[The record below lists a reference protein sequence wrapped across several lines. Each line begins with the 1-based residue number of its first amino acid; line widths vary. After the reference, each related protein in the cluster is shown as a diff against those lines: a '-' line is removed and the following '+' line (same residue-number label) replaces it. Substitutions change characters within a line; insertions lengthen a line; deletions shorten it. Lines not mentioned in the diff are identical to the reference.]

1 VAEPNPQTGRT
12 GDISRAP
19 VGWGNIVKFYSQ
31 RRLLTIFLLGMASG
45 YPWVMIGSSMTA
57 WLNEMGFTRATIGF
71 FGAVFAAY
79 SVNFL
84 WSPLVDRIKIP
95 ILSDWLGHRRGWIL
109 FCQMGVAAACFV
121 LAQIDF
127 TESLRLAGIVALTI
141 AIFSAT
147 QDIAIDAYRID
158 SVGEHEARV
167 QSAAAAMA
175 TAGWWT
181 GFAGLGALPFFLTD
195 TSTSTTF
202 AFLLQGMAWPEVYQ
216 ILAAMM
222 LLLSAGVWLAQE
234 PKTSRGAQQR
244 EAELHY
250 QQAAAAEPKRMLA
263 LMALAIGLLGLVIA
277 AFSGAVAHLNAALS
291 GLPGIV
297 GWLMWM
303 VLFALVL
310 YPLAKILL
318 HFNRET
324 PPAQKHMQS
333 LRIGISHRTTAWLVV
348 TLVEPLAEFFRRN
361 GPRFALSILLFVLL
375 FKVGEAFLGRMSI
388 VFYQEVGF
396 TNAEIGLYSKLV
408 NWWVTIAFALIGSY
422 VTMRIGILKG
432 LFIGGSAM
440 AASNLL
446 FSALALVG
454 PNKALLLAAVI
465 TDGFTSAWSTVAF
478 VALISL
484 LANRAFTAT
493 QYALMASIGT
503 LGRTVL
509 AAYSGV
515 VVDWLNGNWALFFL
529 LTTVMV
535 IPSLLFLWAIRRD
548 VQKLEDDNR
557 ARQAAWDRENG
568 ELP

>member
-1 VAEPNPQTGRT
+1 MSKRNPTATPDPITGRT

-19 VGWGNIVKFYSQ
+19 VGWASIFRFYSQ

-57 WLNEMGFTRATIGF
+57 WLNEMGFTRATIGY

-84 WSPLVDRIKIP
+84 WSPLVDRIKVP
-95 ILSDWLGHRRGWIL
+95 LLSDWLGHRRGWIL
-109 FCQMGVAAACFV
+109 FCQFGVAAACFA
-121 LAQIDF
+121 LAHIDF
-127 TESLRLAGIVALTI
+127 TESLRFAGMVALTI

-181 GFAGLGALPFFLTD
+181 GFAGLGAIPFFLTD
-195 TSTSTTF
+195 TSGTSTF
-202 AFLLQGMAWPEVYQ
+202 FLQGMDWAQVYQ
-216 ILAAMM
+216 WLAAVM

-234 PKTSRGAQQR
+234 PKTARGAKQR

-250 QQAAAAEPKRMLA
+250 QQIAAAQPRQMAALMVLAVAMLLLIIAAISGQVGGVGWLLWLA
-263 LMALAIGLLGLVIA
+263 LMV
-277 AFSGAVAHLNAALS
+277 AAL
-291 GLPGIV
+291 V
-297 GWLMWM
+297 
-303 VLFALVL
+303 
-310 YPLAKILL
+310 PLAKTLIR
-318 HFNRET
+318 FQT
-324 PPAQKHMQS
+324 PATGAITTTPVRIS
-333 LRIGISHRTTAWLVV
+333 LGHRTVAWLVV

-361 GPRFALSILLFVLL
+361 GVRFALSILLFVLL

-422 VTMRIGILKG
+422 VNMRIGILKG

-454 PNKALLLAAVI
+454 PDKALLLAAVI

-515 VVDWLNGNWALFFL
+515 VVDWLDGNWAVFFL

-535 IPSLLFLWAIRRD
+535 IPSLLFLWFIRCD
-548 VQKLEDDNR
+548 VQRLEDASR
-557 ARQAAWDRENG
+557 ERQAAWDKENG
-568 ELP
+568 DEI

>member
-1 VAEPNPQTGRT
+1 MSQPDPMTGRT

-19 VGWGNIVKFYSQ
+19 VGWANIFRFYSQ
-31 RRLLTIFLLGMASG
+31 RRLLTIFLLGIASG

-57 WLNEMGFTRATIGF
+57 WLNEMGFTRATIGY

-84 WSPLVDRIKIP
+84 WSPLVDRIKVP
-95 ILSDWLGHRRGWIL
+95 LLSAWLGHRRGWIL
-109 FCQMGVAAACFV
+109 FCQFGVAAACFA

-127 TESLRLAGIVALTI
+127 SESLRMAGLVALTI
-141 AIFSAT
+141 AVFSAT

-181 GFAGLGALPFFLTD
+181 GFAGLGAIPFFLTD
-195 TSTSTTF
+195 TSGASSF
-202 AFLLQGMAWPEVYQ
+202 FLQGMAWSQVYQ
-216 ILAAMM
+216 WLAGVM

-234 PKTSRGAQQR
+234 PKTARGARQR

-250 QQAAAAEPKRMLA
+250 QQIAAAQPKQMAALMLFALAMLLLVVAALGGQVGGSGWFLWLA
-263 LMALAIGLLGLVIA
+263 LMAGCLV
-277 AFSGAVAHLNAALS
+277 
-291 GLPGIV
+291 
-297 GWLMWM
+297 
-303 VLFALVL
+303 
-310 YPLAKILL
+310 PLAKTLIR
-318 HFNRET
+318 F
-324 PPAQKHMQS
+324 QS
-333 LRIGISHRTTAWLVV
+333 PLPGDGSVTSAAIQIRVGHRAVAWLVV

-361 GPRFALSILLFVLL
+361 GVRFALSILLFVLL

-422 VTMRIGILKG
+422 VNMRIGILKG

-454 PNKALLLAAVI
+454 PDKTLLLAAVI

-515 VVDWLNGNWALFFL
+515 VVDWLDGNWAVFFL
-529 LTTVMV
+529 LTTLMV
-535 IPSLLFLWAIRRD
+535 IPSLLFLWYIRRD
-548 VQKLEDDNR
+548 VQRLEDDNR
-557 ARQAAWDRENG
+557 ARQAAWDKENG
-568 ELP
+568 DSA